1 MKSNF
6 ALIHTAA
13 KERKPIFVCTSQ
25 EETMSAPMRLTQTI
39 IALCLALA
47 TAHSARG
54 DFVEYVLPGTT
65 LKILL
70 QGKTTGF
77 PGGNMSVQHPL
88 GTLYFG
94 LKDCRIHKVASLNQ
108 QFQKRLRVALAD
120 KSAANVF
127 QAGVWALKHGM
138 LNEYYEAVNESLKL
152 DPKYAE
158 AKRILVLREQLHQP
172 LTARQGEAEEMRGFV
187 HRKEMKFAT
196 SDHFAL
202 LYDTPDKPEKDAR
215 SKKPR
220 HEQRLELL
228 ERVYE
233 SFLLTFYSHGVDLEV
248 PKQRLQVVLFN
259 NYADYKDFSTRLSSE
274 LINAAGFYLPERNI
288 SFFFDHGSSETF
300 KELNKLAGKLK
311 DVGQSAVKAKA
322 RNAKD
327 IVRLAK
333 TIDLLIEIDRESHD
347 IEVVSHE
354 ATHQMA
360 ANTGL
365 FPHHV
370 RVPSWVHEGL
380 AAYFESPND
389 GAWSG
394 IGAVNELRIR
404 YYRAL
409 EPDRV
414 HSSLDF
420 IVGDQI
426 FDYAASLGATL
437 HGYGQAWALTHFLV
451 EKHFDE
457 LMGFY
462 KALGELPPDINFNPE
477 VLNAIFDRTFG
488 GDRQSLDQEWRSYM
502 RSLKTD
508 TEEVLGA
515 R

>member
-1 MKSNF
+1 
-6 ALIHTAA
+6 
-13 KERKPIFVCTSQ
+13 
-25 EETMSAPMRLTQTI
+25 MRRPTLSLT
-39 IALCLALA
+39 LALLLA
-47 TAHSARG
+47 AAGRTQA
-54 DFVEYVLPGTT
+54 DFVEYVVPGTK

-70 QGKTTGF
+70 QGKATGL
-77 PGGNMSVQHPL
+77 PGGNMSLQHPL
-88 GTLYFG
+88 GTLYFD
-94 LKDCRIHKVASLNQ
+94 LHDCKRHEVPTLNQ
-108 QFQKRLRVALAD
+108 QYQKRLRIALND
-120 KSAANVF
+120 KSAAAVF
-127 QAGVWALKHGM
+127 QAAVWALKHGM
-138 LNEYYEAVNESLKL
+138 LDDYYDGMTEALKV
-152 DPKYAE
+152 DPKYEE
-158 AKRILVLREQLHQP
+158 AKRILALREQLRRP
-172 LTARQGEAEEMRGFV
+172 LPPRDGEADEMRRFV
-187 HRKEMKFAT
+187 HRNEMKFA
-196 SDHFAL
+196 SSAHFAL
-202 LYDTPDKPEKDAR
+202 LYDTPDKPDKKAR

-233 SFLLTFYSHGVDLEV
+233 SFLLTFYSHGVDLEL
-248 PKQRLQVVLFN
+248 PKQRLQVALFN
-259 NYADYKDFSTRLSSE
+259 NYADFKDFSTRLSSE
-274 LINAAGFYLPERNI
+274 LVNVAGFYLPVQNI

-300 KELNKLAGKLK
+300 QELNKLATALK
-311 DVGQSAVKAKA
+311 DVGQGAVKMKA

-327 IVRLAK
+327 IMRLAK
-333 TIDLLIEIDRESHD
+333 TVDLLIQIDQESND

-394 IGAVNELRIR
+394 IGAVNERRIR

-414 HSSLDF
+414 HSNLDF

-457 LMGFY
+457 LMRFY
-462 KALGELPPDINFNPE
+462 KALGELPPDINFTPD
-477 VLNAIFDRTFG
+477 VLNALFDRTFG
-488 GDRQSLDQEWRSYM
+488 ADRQSLDQEWRSYM